1 MQLPRTI
8 GFRIALGFGLLLIAI
23 VVNTILSNQILDN
36 IRQSQEEI
44 RLDINPSVNSLTEL
58 RSSLHHSQDILMV
71 LEPGAGLSQS
81 ALISQVNII
90 IQDELPGLQR
100 RLKELSAEWRRINRN
115 TYNGLHTYLSDS
127 LYGKVN
133 IYTSV
138 FLPVLSDTAS
148 MEISL
153 PEIMWAYH
161 QADQQISQLL
171 ENFEQQ
177 ASFAIQKAGD
187 KYDRGKTALLVIGI
201 SISVSAMI
209 IAFLL
214 FYSLV
219 SQIKRYRGIIASM
232 ARGVLPEERIREGKD
247 EMGQIGTALNCL
259 IRGLKD
265 LSDFSE
271 EIGKGNFKS
280 EFKPLSDDDILGNSL
295 IRLRE
300 DLKSASVEDVK
311 RQRDDER
318 RNWSNQGIARFSDI
332 LREHSGDLQE
342 LSDHMIA
349 GLVKYLGARVG
360 GIFLISENEKK
371 EEIIELTA
379 SYAYD
384 RKKHLEKTI
393 MKGEGLVGRCVQEGT
408 TIFLTE
414 IPNDYISI
422 KSGLGQDDPKSL
434 IIVPMKLNEKVTG
447 VIEIASLDVFED
459 FQIEFIERI
468 GASMASSIATF
479 HSGEK

>member
-1 MQLPRTI
+1 MQLSRTI
-8 GFRIALGFGLLLIAI
+8 GFRIALSFGLLLIAI
-23 VVNTILSNQILDN
+23 VVNTILSNRILDN
-36 IRQSQEEI
+36 IRESQEEI
-44 RLDINPSVNSLTEL
+44 RLNLNPSLNSLTEL
-58 RSSLHHSQDILMV
+58 RGSLHHSQDILMV
-71 LEPGAGLSQS
+71 LKPGAGLSQS
-81 ALISQVNII
+81 ALISQVNMI
-90 IQDELPGLQR
+90 IQDELPDLQR
-100 RLKELSAEWRRINRN
+100 QLKELSSGWRRNNRDN
-115 TYNGLHTYLSDS
+115 YNRLHTYLSDS
-127 LYGKVN
+127 LYGKVST
-133 IYTSV
+133 YTSE
-138 FLPVLSDTAS
+138 FLPVLSDSAS
-148 MEISL
+148 MDIRL
-153 PEIMWAYH
+153 PEIIWAYH
-161 QADQQISQLL
+161 QADQQISQLID
-171 ENFEQQ
+171 NFEQQ
-177 ASFAIQKAGD
+177 ASSATQKAGD
-187 KYDRGKTALLVIGI
+187 KYNSGKTTLLVIGI
-201 SISVSAMI
+201 SISVSALI
-209 IAFLL
+209 IAFFL

-219 SQIKRYRGIIASM
+219 RQIKRYRGIIASM
-232 ARGVLPEERIREGKD
+232 ARGVLPVGRIREGKD
-247 EMGQIGTALNCL
+247 EMGQIGTALNSL

-300 DLKSASVEDVK
+300 DLKGAAVEDVK
-311 RQRDDER
+311 RKRDDER

-332 LREHSGDLQE
+332 LREHSGDLQK

-360 GIFLISENEKK
+360 GIFLITENDK
-371 EEIIELTA
+371 EEEVIELTA

-384 RKKHLEKTI
+384 RKKHLQKTI
-393 MKGEGLVGRCVQEGT
+393 MKGEGLVGRCVQEGK

-414 IPNDYISI
+414 IPDDYISI

-447 VIEIASLDVFED
+447 VIEIASLDVFQN